1 MKPEW
6 TAFGA
11 LRRTNPVRD
20 NEVPGADSPEAR
32 ELLTRILATP
42 REQELRTPASRR
54 KLRLVLAVAAI
65 SVITIA
71 ATWIWLRSISIPNA
85 IICYQ
90 AVDLDA
96 DTAAAPPSE
105 TATGDACAPAWE
117 QQTLVNPDIV
127 PPGSV
132 PPLVA
137 CVAENGALA
146 VFPSDD
152 TTVCRRLGLAEP
164 DPSTQESADNV
175 RALESQLIE
184 YFQSEGCIPVDEATT
199 HVSRV
204 TEDHGLASWAIEAQ
218 PETPERPCASFSIDP
233 DLETIFII
241 PIPES

>member
-42 REQELRTPASRR
+42 QDQVRRTPASRR
-54 KLRLVLAVAAI
+54 RLRLVLAVAAI
-65 SVITIA
+65 SVVTIA

-90 AVDLDA
+90 AVDLEADA
-96 DTAAAPPSE
+96 AAAPSSE
-105 TATGDACAPAWE
+105 TATGEACAPAWE
-117 QQTLVNPDIV
+117 RQMLVNPDIV

-132 PPLVA
+132 PPLTA

-146 VFPSDD
+146 VFPTGDSA
-152 TTVCRRLGLAEP
+152 VCRRLGLAYP

-175 RALESQLIE
+175 RSLESQLIE
-184 YFQSEGCIPVDEATT
+184 YFQSEGCIPVDEATR
-199 HVSRV
+199 HVSGV
-204 TEDHGLASWAIEAQ
+204 AEDHGLASWAVEAQ
-218 PETPERPCASFSIDP
+218 SETPERPCASFSIDP

-241 PIPES
+241 PIPQS

>member
-1 MKPEW
+1 MKPEQ

-42 REQELRTPASRR
+42 QDPLRTPASRR
-54 KLRLVLAVAAI
+54 KLRLVLAVAVI
-65 SVITIA
+65 SVVTVA

-96 DTAAAPPSE
+96 DAAAAPPSE
-105 TATGDACAPAWE
+105 AANADACAPAWE
-117 QQTLVNPDIV
+117 QRTIVNPDIV

-132 PPLVA
+132 PPFTA
-137 CVAENGALA
+137 CVAENGGLA
-146 VFPSDD
+146 VFPTDD
-152 TTVCRRLGLAEP
+152 TTVCRRLGLAYP

-175 RALESQLIE
+175 RTVESQLIE
-184 YFQSEGCIPVDEATT
+184 YFQAEGCIPVDEATR
-199 HVSRV
+199 HVSGV
-204 TEDHGLASWAIEAQ
+204 AEDHGLTSWAIEVQ
-218 PETPERPCASFSIDP
+218 SETPERPCASFSIDP

-241 PIPES
+241 PIPRS

>member
-127 PPGSV
+127 PQDLCLSSWH
-132 PPLVA
+132 A
-137 CVAENGALA
+137 
-146 VFPSDD
+146 
-152 TTVCRRLGLAEP
+152 
-164 DPSTQESADNV
+164 
-175 RALESQLIE
+175 SQKTE
-184 YFQSEGCIPVDEATT
+184 HWPY
-199 HVSRV
+199 SRV
-204 TEDHGLASWAIEAQ
+204 T
-218 PETPERPCASFSIDP
+218 TPRSVAVSA
-233 DLETIFII
+233 
-241 PIPES
+241 